1 MSTWVTG
8 TTVTENST
16 NPQTMTSN
24 VTINLIVG
32 WNGGSWA
39 GDNPAYYINVN
50 GSRVKSGTANFN
62 TGEASS
68 GSQTIATWT
77 GNVPHNADGTG
88 SMTWAVG
95 YEGIYAGEGRYSTA
109 SGTKTLTTI
118 IVDDSNRFLDKAGLT
133 YFWSK
138 LKSYFVAQV
147 SGKGL
152 STNDFTTAEKT
163 KLSGIES
170 GAEVNVIE
178 SIALNGTAQTVTN
191 KAVDLALVTSV
202 NGQTGDVIVQGGG
215 GGGDADNNL
224 VTLWTNPN
232 PTSAFNA
239 QTITLSQSA
248 TDFDALLV
256 YCRYNP
262 TQNAT
267 NGISIASTSGITRL
281 LAGQGTT
288 GTAIGMRTM
297 TVNGT
302 SVTFTTGQYN
312 GANSEGTNT
321 QLCVPEKI
329 CGLKIKGI
337 GESSQLELIWTNS
350 APTSAFTQQTV
361 ALDLTPYDA
370 VVIECNTSSNTAT
383 GRTMQFGLIGSSVR
397 LMAEIYQIHRRLAT
411 IASDG
416 ITFGN
421 NYYLPTY
428 ANGSET
434 EANTYLIPTRIY
446 GLRGVKPKKG
456 KTLLWT
462 NPSPTSTFTA
472 QTITLGQSA
481 EQYDLLMVK
490 CRYTNTEDSTFT
502 TFIDASVTS
511 RQTVMS
517 ARYVVNS
524 TTTFV
529 IRDATISTNQI
540 TFTTGRYLE
549 PSGNGT
555 GDRYCIPLE
564 VYGVNFMDSGASTLP
579 TEYVSNLTWTDWA
592 NTKTLTW
599 TVHGSG
605 YVYVT
610 ASTRAS
616 ANNDTGTAYVE
627 ILLNGNL
634 VAVDLNRLTS
644 ASTVRI
650 SASTSAMMNVSDGDT
665 ITINLSNTKGGTA
678 EGYRRVMAFGCSLT

>member
-1 MSTWVTG
+1 
-8 TTVTENST
+8 
-16 NPQTMTSN
+16 MTSN

-202 NGQTGDVIVQGGG
+202 NGQTGDVTVQGGG
-215 GGGDADNNL
+215 GGGGANNL

-232 PTSAFNA
+232 PGSAFNG
-239 QTITLSQSA
+239 QTITLADNSENYDVLLFVSSYQGINTRMH
-248 TDFDALLV
+248 TDFVKTGVTNFTITAFKDS
-256 YCRYNP
+256 
-262 TQNAT
+262 TTAT
-267 NGISIASTSGITRL
+267 SSD
-281 LAGQGTT
+281 TT
-288 GTAIGMRTM
+288 IVWRNVTIDGA
-297 TVNGT
+297 
-302 SVTFTTGQYN
+302 SVTINNGMYN
-312 GANSEGTNT
+312 AASGGGYNRTD
-321 QLCVPEKI
+321 I
-329 CGLKIKGI
+329 CI
-337 GESSQLELIWTNS
+337 
-350 APTSAFTQQTV
+350 
-361 ALDLTPYDA
+361 
-370 VVIECNTSSNTAT
+370 
-383 GRTMQFGLIGSSVR
+383 
-397 LMAEIYQIHRRLAT
+397 
-411 IASDG
+411 
-416 ITFGN
+416 
-421 NYYLPTY
+421 PTY
-428 ANGSET
+428 
-434 EANTYLIPTRIY
+434 IY
-446 GLRGVKPKKG
+446 GAKLRSTAFERA

-462 NPSPTSTFTA
+462 NPSPTSGISSSTVTLSQDVNSFDACIVRFKYSTSAIPYGSQLVYPDA
-472 QTITLGQSA
+472 QTVLAMMSGTQQYILGRPITLSG
-481 EQYDLLMVK
+481 
-490 CRYTNTEDSTFT
+490 T
-502 TFIDASVTS
+502 T
-511 RQTVMS
+511 
-517 ARYVVNS
+517 
-524 TTTFV
+524 
-529 IRDATISTNQI
+529 ATIGVAHQYENKST
-540 TFTTGRYLE
+540 
-549 PSGNGT
+549 PSQQNNYVIPIEIWGIKFGGSNGT
-555 GDRYCIPLE
+555 P
-564 VYGVNFMDSGASTLP
+564 LP

-605 YVYVT
+605 FVYVT

-665 ITINLSNTKGGTA
+665 IKINLSNTKGGTA
-678 EGYRRVMAFGCSLT
+678 EGYRRAMAFGCTLT